1 MSRLSAELPALLLSL
16 TLLSAFAGVVL
27 PAVWSAR
34 PDRRRDAARVLGQLL
49 AGLGPASRHTAPLA
63 PSHGSLYTEIMSDET
78 AAQLYHP
85 GDVVPAS
92 GIYECDC
99 ARAHEYSTDVKG
111 HRFPPLRHDCG
122 GQGWRLRA
130 ATPSGA

>member
-1 MSRLSAELPALLLSL
+1 MSRFSAELPALLLSL
-16 TLLSAFAGVVL
+16 TLLSAFVGVVL

-49 AGLGPASRHTAPLA
+49 AGLRRPAPLA
-63 PSHGSLYTEIMSDET
+63 PPHTALYTEIMSDET
-78 AAQLYHP
+78 SAELYHP

-99 ARAHEYSTDVKG
+99 GRAHEYSTDVKG

-122 GQGWRLRA
+122 GHGWRLKA